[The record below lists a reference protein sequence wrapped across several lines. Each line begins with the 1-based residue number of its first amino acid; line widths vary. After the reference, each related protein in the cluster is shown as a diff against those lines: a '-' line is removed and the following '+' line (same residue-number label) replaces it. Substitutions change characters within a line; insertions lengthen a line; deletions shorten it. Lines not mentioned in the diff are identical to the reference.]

1 MATTDKS
8 PQPARRTNQRQRAG
22 RAANG
27 SRPSSAPRTATVDL
41 PFVTAEFRMPE
52 VRMPELRMPD
62 LRMPD
67 LRIPDLR
74 IPDLRMPD
82 LRMPDLAQLSVP
94 GASSSDVNGAVA
106 FVRSYLPPPQQAAY
120 YACLGVLG
128 ALQLVEWPVVAAIAA
143 GGAVSRQVAGGQQS
157 DGSTSRSA

>member
-52 VRMPELRMPD
+52 VRMPEV
-62 LRMPD
+62 
-67 LRIPDLR
+67 
-74 IPDLRMPD
+74 
-82 LRMPDLAQLSVP
+82 RMPDLAQLSVP

-143 GGAVSRQVAGGQQS
+143 GSAVSRQVAAGQHS